1 MFTAGLLLLLKEAF
15 NRKLFSAESNYLK
28 NIEAVMAFKKSC
40 GHTIK
45 FATLNIPRAII
56 QAVIICVYC
65 FGMITLMARNFKDR
79 HHASDVFISYIPLM
93 PGLQVSR
100 DNKWSI
106 FILKI
111 ENEGI
116 LEIRILVFCILGFS

>member
-1 MFTAGLLLLLKEAF
+1 MFCLFTVGLLLLLKEAF

-28 NIEAVMAFKKSC
+28 NLEAVMAFKKSC
-40 GHTIK
+40 GNTIK

-100 DNKWSI
+100 DERMI
-106 FILKI
+106 DPYLKDR
-111 ENEGI
+111 ERG
-116 LEIRILVFCILGFS
+116 